1 MPLVL
6 YLMRCHNKIQL
17 LSVMNDHL
25 VAYPTPM
32 NLNYSWNG
40 GSLAGLMLASQMLT
54 GILLAMHYVGHVDY
68 AFASVQH
75 LMTDVPSGMI
85 LRYAHANGA
94 SLFFIVVYLHILRGM
109 YYGSGAQPR
118 EMVWITGV
126 VILLVMIITAFIGY
140 VLPWGQMSFWGATVI
155 TSLATAIPVVGKHIM
170 YWLWGGFSVDNPTLN
185 RFYSFHYTLPF
196 VLAGL
201 SVFHIAAL
209 HQYGSTNPLGIN
221 SQSSTLAFGTY
232 FGAKDLLGAL
242 FLALVFSILV
252 FFYPDLLGHPDNL
265 IPANPYSTPQHIV
278 PEWYFLWVYAIL
290 RSIPNKAM
298 GVLAIGL
305 VFASLF
311 AMPFIGLGGGKF
323 RIITEWFYWTFLA
336 DVLLLT
342 WLGGQEITLITS
354 FMGQCCTAYLFFYL
368 LVILPI
374 GGFLEA
380 CFSSD
385 YSKGTKPVLGFSRG
399 YCTQP
404 DLVPKWK
411 QWFTGLH
418 KKLLDFLHS
427 DRGPGILFLVS
438 VTFKAIG
445 LDSLSM
451 AGALIG
457 FELSFMFLCASML
470 AFFFPSTQSV
480 LGMWVGEAAAAG
492 LAYKAGKWGLAGL
505 GIIVGKGTY
514 TYVGHKAK
522 ILAATDEV
530 DAKYRLNPGMTGQE
544 REAAMEAAMKRLDG
558 NFDLFEPLA
567 RLLGYVSK

>member
-1 MPLVL
+1 
-6 YLMRCHNKIQL
+6 MRCHNKMQL
-17 LSVMNDHL
+17 LGVLNTHL
-25 VAYPTPM
+25 VSYPTPM

-40 GSLAGLMLASQMLT
+40 GSLAGLMLVSQMLT

-75 LMTDVPSGMI
+75 IMTDVPSGMI

-118 EMVWITGV
+118 ELVWITGV
-126 VILLVMIITAFIGY
+126 AILLVMIITAFIGY

-209 HQYGSTNPLGIN
+209 HQYGSTNPLSIN
-221 SQSSTLAFGTY
+221 GQSSTLAFGTY

-252 FFYPDLLGHPDNL
+252 FFYPDLLGHPDNF

-305 VFASLF
+305 VFATLF
-311 AMPFIGLGGGKF
+311 ALPFIGLGGGKF
-323 RIITEWFYWTFLA
+323 RIITSFLYWTFLA

-342 WLGGQEITLITS
+342 WLGGNEITPITS
-354 FMGQCCTAYLFFYL
+354 LVGQGCTAYLFFYL
-368 LVILPI
+368 LVCQPLV
-374 GGFLEA
+374 GYLEA
-380 CFSSD
+380 VFAH
-385 YSKGTKPVLGFSRG
+385 G
-399 YCTQP
+399 YM
-404 DLVPKWK
+404 PK
-411 QWFTGLH
+411 Q
-418 KKLLDFLHS
+418 
-427 DRGPGILFLVS
+427 
-438 VTFKAIG
+438 
-445 LDSLSM
+445 
-451 AGALIG
+451 
-457 FELSFMFLCASML
+457 
-470 AFFFPSTQSV
+470 
-480 LGMWVGEAAAAG
+480 
-492 LAYKAGKWGLAGL
+492 
-505 GIIVGKGTY
+505 
-514 TYVGHKAK
+514 
-522 ILAATDEV
+522 
-530 DAKYRLNPGMTGQE
+530 
-544 REAAMEAAMKRLDG
+544 
-558 NFDLFEPLA
+558 
-567 RLLGYVSK
+567 